1 MNYCNFSITLV
12 ISVSMVNHPHVRW
25 GKNCTFFKKLYFR
38 IKHKACWMPIVLF
51 NHSIFWCLFEA
62 FRLLQLDMLIENWCL
77 FVCCCSRDG
86 FHQYN
91 YLFAPIFYVK
101 SSRRANGTFQFC
113 QSMFNGS
120 VVSSSFQF
128 TFVLQDPIV
137 FNNCVYSSRVRCCG
151 LFFFSPFSLPSPKNR
166 IIVQQLETLFACC
179 WPFFFLGFFLSS
191 VSHIL
196 PLQYTNSHLHSSVR
210 PFLPRITMSLGSQ
223 F

>member
-1 MNYCNFSITLV
+1 
-12 ISVSMVNHPHVRW
+12 
-25 GKNCTFFKKLYFR
+25 
-38 IKHKACWMPIVLF
+38 MPIVLF

-151 LFFFSPFSLPSPKNR
+151 LFFFPPFLFRVQKIESSFNSLRHS
-166 IIVQQLETLFACC
+166 LLAAG
-179 WPFFFLGFFLSS
+179 PFFFLGFFLSS